1 MTFYKKRT
9 DNNII
14 ILFIFFFL
22 FISIPLKSHEI
33 KPSIADFSINESSLI
48 FEIRLNAELIL
59 SGIDAS
65 DIQNTDNSN
74 LSSNYDNLRKLS
86 DNDLNANIAS
96 NWDNISQNINIKLD
110 GEVQKLN
117 LLSINIINQRNYE
130 VTRDTIINFQIPLNK
145 NNISFS
151 FSMSKNFGSVI
162 LREQNLKKD
171 PDKLYTNYLNSGEV
185 SDLINLNYTKALGKI
200 NSFMK
205 YLFLGIEH
213 IIPKGLDHILFII
226 GLFLFS
232 NLLRPLLLQV
242 TMFTIAHTITLIL
255 ASLSLIQVNESIVEP
270 LIALSIFYIG
280 VENIFKKYSNTKSR
294 YYVIFLFGLLH
305 GLGFAFVLKD
315 IGLDYSNFLINLVS
329 FNIGVEIAQIF
340 ILLLLYLTIGL
351 YFSKNKYYKIFFQ
364 IPLSLII
371 SLIAFY
377 WFVERIT

>member
-1 MTFYKKRT
+1 MTFYKKKIK
-9 DNNII
+9 NNIFF
-14 ILFIFFFL
+14 LFIFFFL

-33 KPSIADFSINESSLI
+33 KPSIADFSVNKSSLM
-48 FEIRLNAELIL
+48 FEVRLNAELIL

-74 LSSNYDNLRKLS
+74 LSSRYDSLRKLS
-86 DNDLNANIAS
+86 DNDLKDNIES
-96 NWDNISQNINIKLD
+96 NWDNISQNINIILD

-117 LLSINIINQRNYE
+117 LLSINIINQSNYE
-130 VTRDTIINFQIPLNK
+130 VTRDTIINFLVPLNK
-145 NNISFS
+145 KNISFS
-151 FSMSKNFGSVI
+151 FSMSKKFGSII
-162 LREQNLKKD
+162 LREQNLKKN
-171 PDKLYTNYLNSGEV
+171 PDKLYTNYLNSGEM
-185 SDLINLNYTKALGKI
+185 SDLINLNSIESLGKI
-200 NSFMK
+200 NSFIK

-232 NLLRPLLLQV
+232 NLLRPLFLQV
-242 TMFTIAHTITLIL
+242 TMFTVAHTITLIL
-255 ASLSLIQVNESIVEP
+255 ASLSIIQVNASLVEP
-270 LIALSIFYIG
+270 LIALSIVYIG

-294 YYVIFLFGLLH
+294 YYVIFFFGLLH
-305 GLGFAFVLKD
+305 GLGFALVLKD
-315 IGLDYSNFLINLVS
+315 IGLDYSNLLINLVS

-351 YFSKNKYYKIFFQ
+351 YFSKNKYYKIVFQ
-364 IPLSLII
+364 IPLSLFI